1 MENRENEERIDRI
14 LGSLDE
20 MQKAPAPDYFY
31 TRLTGRMQSE
41 LEAKRKP
48 GFVLRPVLLTAALSV
63 VLLLN
68 IFFLTQE
75 NKQPAKN
82 SVTKEPATIES
93 FAKAYDL
100 NGSSLYE

>member
-1 MENRENEERIDRI
+1 MENRENDQRIDRI

-20 MQKAPAPDYFY
+20 MQKASAPDFFY
-31 TRLTGRMQSE
+31 TRLTGRMQRE
-41 LEAKRKP
+41 LEAKRRP
-48 GFVLRPVLLTAALSV
+48 SFVLKPVFITAALSI

-75 NKQPAKN
+75 NKKPVKDTVA
-82 SVTKEPATIES
+82 KEPATIEA